1 MTPTFKIVTLPGDG
15 IGPEVIEQASR
26 ILDVISES
34 GKVKFD
40 VKAHDFGGIAID
52 NHGNPLPPSTL
63 QACQAADA
71 ILLGSVGGPKWGVGK
86 VRPEQGLLELR
97 KTLGLY
103 ANIRPALFPSESL
116 VQLSPLK
123 DSIASGTEI
132 IVVRELIG
140 GIYFGQRT
148 EATSFEADGGE
159 ASVAKDECSYS
170 VAEIQRIA
178 RVAAFLAMTTTP
190 PMAVH
195 SVDKANVLATSRLW
209 RKVVTDLFAKEFPQL
224 SLDHHLVDSAA
235 MLICSN
241 PKKLNGIVL
250 SKFHLSPVSPH
261 HPRRLD
267 VDNNDFPVIAENLF
281 GDVLSDETSVIPG
294 SLGLLPSASLAGIPD
309 RKSKCLGV
317 YEPIHGSAPDI
328 AGKGIANP
336 VGTILSVAL
345 MLRYSLGLDREADQ
359 IELAVRKVLDSTDV
373 GGHGLRTADLKG
385 QASTK
390 QLGDAVVEALK
401 TILFC

>member
-1 MTPTFKIVTLPGDG
+1 MASTYKIVTLPGDG
-15 IGPEVIEQASR
+15 IGPEVVEQASR
-26 ILDVISES
+26 VLDVISES
-34 GKVKFD
+34 GKVKFQ
-40 VKAHDFGGIAID
+40 VNAHDFGGIAID

-63 QACQAADA
+63 QACQEADA

-178 RVAAFLAMTTTP
+178 RVAAFLAMTTSP

-250 SKFHLSPVSPH
+250 T
-261 HPRRLD
+261 
-267 VDNNDFPVIAENLF
+267 ENLF

-345 MLRYSLGLDREADQ
+345 MLRYSLGLDREAEQ
-359 IELAVRKVLDSTDV
+359 VELAVRKVLDSQET

-390 QLGDAVVEALK
+390 QLGDAVVSALK
-401 TILFC
+401 KIISS

>member
-1 MTPTFKIVTLPGDG
+1 MVPVYFVTDPCIPPAHYLPLSAPRHDSDFQIVTLPGDG

-250 SKFHLSPVSPH
+250 T
-261 HPRRLD
+261 
-267 VDNNDFPVIAENLF
+267 ENLF
-281 GDVLSDETSVIPG
+281 GDVLSDETSLE
-294 SLGLLPSASLAGIPD
+294 SQTE
-309 RKSKCLGV
+309 KSKCLGV

>member
-1 MTPTFKIVTLPGDG
+1 MVSTYKIVTLPGDG

-26 ILDVISES
+26 VLDTISAA

-40 VKAHDFGGIAID
+40 VEAHDFGGIAID
-52 NHGNPLPPSTL
+52 NHGHPLPPSTL
-63 QACQAADA
+63 EACQAADA

-86 VRPEQGLLELR
+86 VRPEQGLLDLR

-103 ANIRPALFPSESL
+103 ANIRPALFPSDSL
-116 VQLSPLK
+116 VELSPLK

-140 GIYFGQRT
+140 GIYFGRRT
-148 EATSFEADGGE
+148 EATSFEANGGE
-159 ASVAKDECSYS
+159 ASIAKDECTYS

-178 RVAAFLAMTTTP
+178 RVAAFLAMTTNP

-195 SVDKANVLATSRLW
+195 SIDKANVLATSRLW
-209 RKVVTDLFAKEFPQL
+209 RKVVTELFANEFPQL

-241 PKKLNGIVL
+241 PKKINGIVL
-250 SKFHLSPVSPH
+250 T
-261 HPRRLD
+261 
-267 VDNNDFPVIAENLF
+267 ENLF
-281 GDVLSDETSVIPG
+281 GDILSDETSVIPG

-309 RKSKCLGV
+309 RKSKCLGL

-336 VGTILSVAL
+336 VGTILSIAL
-345 MLRYSLGLDREADQ
+345 MLRYSLGLDREAEQ
-359 IELAVRKVLDSTDV
+359 IELAVRKVLDHPQA
-373 GGHGLRTADLKG
+373 GGHGLRTADLQGK
-385 QASTK
+385 AST
-390 QLGDAVVEALK
+390 QELGDAIVSTLK
-401 TILFC
+401 TILSS

>member
-1 MTPTFKIVTLPGDG
+1 M
-15 IGPEVIEQASR
+15 
-26 ILDVISES
+26 
-34 GKVKFD
+34 
-40 VKAHDFGGIAID
+40 
-52 NHGNPLPPSTL
+52 
-63 QACQAADA
+63 
-71 ILLGSVGGPKWGVGK
+71 
-86 VRPEQGLLELR
+86 RPEQGLLELR

-159 ASVAKDECSYS
+159 ASVATDECRYS

-209 RKVVTDLFAKEFPQL
+209 RKVVSDLFAKEFPQL

-250 SKFHLSPVSPH
+250 S
-261 HPRRLD
+261 
-267 VDNNDFPVIAENLF
+267 NL
-281 GDVLSDETSVIPG
+281 L
-294 SLGLLPSASLAGIPD
+294 SLA
-309 RKSKCLGV
+309 
-317 YEPIHGSAPDI
+317 
-328 AGKGIANP
+328 
-336 VGTILSVAL
+336 
-345 MLRYSLGLDREADQ
+345 
-359 IELAVRKVLDSTDV
+359 
-373 GGHGLRTADLKG
+373 
-385 QASTK
+385 
-390 QLGDAVVEALK
+390 
-401 TILFC
+401 

>member
-1 MTPTFKIVTLPGDG
+1 MASTYKIVTLPGDG

-26 ILDVISES
+26 VLDVLSES
-34 GKVKFD
+34 GKVKFE
-40 VKAHDFGGIAID
+40 VKACDFGGIAID

-116 VQLSPLK
+116 LQLSPLK

-159 ASVAKDECSYS
+159 ASVATDECRYS

-209 RKVVTDLFAKEFPQL
+209 RKVVSDLFAKEFPQL

-250 SKFHLSPVSPH
+250 T
-261 HPRRLD
+261 
-267 VDNNDFPVIAENLF
+267 ENLF

-345 MLRYSLGLDREADQ
+345 MLRYSLGLDRQADQ
-359 IELAVRKVLDSTDV
+359 IELAVRKVLDSQET
-373 GGHGLRTADLKG
+373 GGYGLRTADLQG

-390 QLGDAVVEALK
+390 QLGDAVVSALR
-401 TILFC
+401 TILSS

>member
-1 MTPTFKIVTLPGDG
+1 MASTYKIVTLPGDG
-15 IGPEVIEQASR
+15 IGPEVVEQASR
-26 ILDVISES
+26 VLDVISES
-34 GKVKFD
+34 GKVKFQ
-40 VKAHDFGGIAID
+40 VNAHDFGGIAID

-63 QACQAADA
+63 QACQEADA

-159 ASVAKDECSYS
+159 ASVAKDECSY
-170 VAEIQRIA
+170 
-178 RVAAFLAMTTTP
+178 T
-190 PMAVH
+190 
-195 SVDKANVLATSRLW
+195 TSRLW

-250 SKFHLSPVSPH
+250 T
-261 HPRRLD
+261 
-267 VDNNDFPVIAENLF
+267 ENLF

-345 MLRYSLGLDREADQ
+345 MLRYSLGLDREAEQ
-359 IELAVRKVLDSTDV
+359 VELAVRKVLDSQET

-390 QLGDAVVEALK
+390 QLGDAVVSALK
-401 TILFC
+401 KIISS

>member
-1 MTPTFKIVTLPGDG
+1 MASTYKIVTLPGDG

-26 ILDVISES
+26 VLDVISES
-34 GKVKFD
+34 GKVKFE
-40 VKAHDFGGIAID
+40 VKACDFGGIAID

-63 QACQAADA
+63 QACQEADA

-148 EATSFEADGGE
+148 EASSFEADGGE

-178 RVAAFLAMTTTP
+178 RVAAFLAMTTSP

-224 SLDHHLVDSAA
+224 ALDHHLVDSAA

-250 SKFHLSPVSPH
+250 T
-261 HPRRLD
+261 
-267 VDNNDFPVIAENLF
+267 ENLF

-345 MLRYSLGLDREADQ
+345 MLRYSLGLDREAEQ
-359 IELAVRKVLDSTDV
+359 IELAVRQVLDSKDA
-373 GGHGLRTADLKG
+373 GSHGLRTADLKG

-390 QLGDAVVEALK
+390 QLGDAVVSALK
-401 TILFC
+401 TIISS

>member
-1 MTPTFKIVTLPGDG
+1 MASTYKIVTLPGDG

-26 ILDVISES
+26 VLDVISES
-34 GKVKFD
+34 GKVKFE
-40 VKAHDFGGIAID
+40 VKACDFGGIAID

-159 ASVAKDECSYS
+159 ASVATDECRYS

-209 RKVVTDLFAKEFPQL
+209 RKVVSDLFAKEFPQL

-250 SKFHLSPVSPH
+250 T
-261 HPRRLD
+261 
-267 VDNNDFPVIAENLF
+267 ENLF

-336 VGTILSVAL
+336 VGTILSVAM
-345 MLRYSLGLDREADQ
+345 MLRYSLGLDHQADQ
-359 IELAVRKVLDSTDV
+359 IELAVRKVLDSQET

-390 QLGDAVVEALK
+390 QLGDAVVSALK
-401 TILFC
+401 TILSS

>member
-1 MTPTFKIVTLPGDG
+1 MLFLQRITSLYQHLAMTSTFKIVTLPGDG

-250 SKFHLSPVSPH
+250 MSPH

-328 AGKGIANP
+328 AGKGSL
-336 VGTILSVAL
+336 TL
-345 MLRYSLGLDREADQ
+345 YSLGLDREADQ

-401 TILFC
+401 TILSC

>member
-1 MTPTFKIVTLPGDG
+1 VDQLERLKAWLWSYEICVHGLMIVFFWQNP
-15 IGPEVIEQASR
+15 GPEVVEQASR
-26 ILDVISES
+26 VLDVISES
-34 GKVKFD
+34 GKVKFQ
-40 VKAHDFGGIAID
+40 VNAHDFGGIAID

-63 QACQAADA
+63 QACQEADA
-71 ILLGSVGGPKWGVGK
+71 ILLGMSARAQQQQKLIQSYLHQAHSLFPPWRSLGSVGGPKWGVGK

-178 RVAAFLAMTTTP
+178 RVAAFLAMTTSP

-250 SKFHLSPVSPH
+250 SKCH
-261 HPRRLD
+261 HW
-267 VDNNDFPVIAENLF
+267 FI
-281 GDVLSDETSVIPG
+281 
-294 SLGLLPSASLAGIPD
+294 
-309 RKSKCLGV
+309 
-317 YEPIHGSAPDI
+317 
-328 AGKGIANP
+328 
-336 VGTILSVAL
+336 ILSE
-345 MLRYSLGLDREADQ
+345 R
-359 IELAVRKVLDSTDV
+359 
-373 GGHGLRTADLKG
+373 
-385 QASTK
+385 
-390 QLGDAVVEALK
+390 
-401 TILFC
+401 